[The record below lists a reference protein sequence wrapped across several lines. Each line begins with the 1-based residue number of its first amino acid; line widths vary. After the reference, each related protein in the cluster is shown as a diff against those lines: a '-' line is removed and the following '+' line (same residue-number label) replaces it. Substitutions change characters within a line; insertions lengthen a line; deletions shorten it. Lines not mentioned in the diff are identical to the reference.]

1 MKDSFYINLAT
12 YLVPSPSL
20 LIALGIRQRR
30 RPQQK
35 LTALHIN
42 YARASLF
49 DAFLCPHCTSLME
62 NF

>member
-35 LTALHIN
+35 LTALPSTMHVHH
-42 YARASLF
+42 
-49 DAFLCPHCTSLME
+49 FLMHFFALTAPL
-62 NF
+62 